1 MRIFKLTSLMMVA
14 MVAIALLFTS
24 CVKKPKL
31 DLSSVQGN
39 PSANSGAETGDFG
52 DDGFGGYGDDGFV
65 PGGDLGFAG
74 VEDPFGGE
82 GLNGADG
89 ADIEK
94 GGAWAGTDAPVA
106 GGEDDGSGFLKN
118 SQRWT
123 DCVIYFAYDQYE
135 VGAAERSKLDVL
147 AKYLTENPTLGVIV
161 EGHTDERGSDEYNR
175 ALGERR
181 ALAVTQYLGL
191 MGVAANRC
199 KTISYGE
206 DKPAKSPAT
215 TEAEHQLN
223 RRAEFLIGDL

>member
-1 MRIFKLTSLMMVA
+1 MRIVKLTSILMVA
-14 MVAIALLFTS
+14 MLATAVLFTG

-31 DLSSVQGN
+31 DLSGLQGN
-39 PSANSGAETGDFG
+39 RGGAGDAGELGNGSDGPGFDGPSFDGPGFVDGPGFDGPGIVEPFE
-52 DDGFGGYGDDGFV
+52 DDG
-65 PGGDLGFAG
+65 
-74 VEDPFGGE
+74 
-82 GLNGADG
+82 NGDG
-89 ADIEK
+89 AEK
-94 GGAWAGTDAPVA
+94 GGKWGGTDAPVQGV
-106 GGEDDGSGFLKN
+106 GGDGSGFLKN
-118 SQRWT
+118 EQRWT

-135 VGAAERSKLDVL
+135 VGAPERAKLDTL

-181 ALAVTQYLGL
+181 ALAVVQYLGL